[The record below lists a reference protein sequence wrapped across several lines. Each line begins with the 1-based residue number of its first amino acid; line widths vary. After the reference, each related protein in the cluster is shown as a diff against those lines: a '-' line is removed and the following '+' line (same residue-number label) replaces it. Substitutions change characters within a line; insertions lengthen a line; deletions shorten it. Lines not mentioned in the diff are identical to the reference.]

1 MIVGRLAVFALIVC
15 PVASAAWAADDLT
28 FLHVSDE
35 HVPHLLAQTRETLA
49 GLPVEEEIRLDPYGM
64 TVAAPSFVLS
74 TGDLDEFSGG
84 RGWWRQYLD
93 LWQSFPLPVYHQLGN
108 HDNTWRCGRPRL
120 RALHASVFYAFEQA
134 GVKFIGWDT
143 ATPQD
148 PRPSIAEEGLR
159 WLAAEFERTPPEQ
172 PIILFCHHPLDGREF
187 AGAWDRARLLDL
199 LRTRNVVVVLVGH
212 GHQARAWQVEGLDLV
227 MGGSTW
233 GDSRGFGIVSIRDNM
248 LRVCHQYTSGE
259 MLALLEKPLPERS
272 PFLQVTLSPRAPV
285 FEPNQPPRWQ
295 VSCDP
300 ADRAVAGQWTLDG
313 EASGPMAR
321 DGEAWLVEPPADAVQ
336 PGAHI
341 LRIELTDAEGRVTSR
356 TDEFFVNGGAFD
368 IAWRARLGGSS
379 QSTPAVAD
387 GRVYVGD
394 NSGALVTI
402 NAVDGRTLR
411 EFRTGGEVRSTPLV
425 DEARDAVYFG
435 SADGWLYALDRDGG
449 DRWRL
454 DAGSAIYGS
463 PALVEGRVVFGTAEG
478 EVLALDAATGALAWR
493 SDAPEYA
500 IEVAPCGGA
509 DGVYVGA
516 WDHYAYA
523 LELADGALRWRHPS
537 AGSDREGFVAWYYS
551 PADCAPAF
559 AGDRVFFADRAYRLT
574 VFDAR
579 TGERL
584 LDEEKV
590 AAVASSEDGR
600 FVYVRHS
607 DGHVSKR
614 NADGSVVWLAE
625 VPTGAVATPPVAS
638 GGIVWVISDR
648 GMLSALDDAT
658 GALLAQERVTRDL
671 FAFAA
676 PAFDGERVYIAD
688 MAGRLTA
695 FAPTFVA
702 GR

>member
-1 MIVGRLAVFALIVC
+1 MIAYRIVTLALLAWLAVG
-15 PVASAAWAADDLT
+15 AAWAVEDLT
-28 FLHVSDE
+28 FIHVTDE
-35 HVPHLLAQTRETLA
+35 HAPHAAAQTRETIA
-49 GLPVEEEIRLDPYGM
+49 ALPVGHEIALAPYGV
-64 TVAAPSFVLS
+64 TATAPSFVLS
-74 TGDLDEFSGG
+74 TGDLNEFGG
-84 RGWWRQYLD
+84 GSGWWAQYLGLWTGID
-93 LWQSFPLPVYHQLGN
+93 LPLYLQLGN

-120 RALHASVFYAFEQA
+120 RERHRSAFYAFEQG

-148 PRPSIAEEGLR
+148 PRPSIAEEGVR

-172 PIILFCHHPLDGREF
+172 PVMVFLHHALDGREF

-212 GHQARAWQVEGLDLV
+212 GHNARAWQVEGLDTV

-233 GDSRGFGIVSIRDNM
+233 GDQRGFGIVSIRDNV
-248 LRVCHQYTSGE
+248 LRVCHQYASGE
-259 MLALLEKPLPERS
+259 MVALLERPLPERS
-272 PFLQVTLSPRAPV
+272 PFLQMTVEPQAPV
-285 FEPNQPPRWQ
+285 FEAGQALRWR
-295 VSCDP
+295 VSCAP
-300 ADRAVAGQWTLDG
+300 ADGALASQWTLDG
-313 EASGPMAR
+313 DASDALAR
-321 DGEAWLVEPPADAVQ
+321 EGEAWLVELPADAVE
-336 PGAHI
+336 PGAHV
-341 LRIELTDAEGRVTSR
+341 LRVELTDPEGRVTSR
-356 TDEFFVNGGAFD
+356 TDEFFVNGGDFD
-368 IAWRARLGGSS
+368 VAWRARLGGSS
-379 QSTPAVAD
+379 QSTPAVSD

-394 NSGALVTI
+394 NCGALT
-402 NAVDGRTLR
+402 ALDAADGRVLR
-411 EFRTGGEVRSTPLV
+411 EFRTGGEVRSAPLV
-425 DEARDAVYFG
+425 DQARGTVYFG
-435 SADGWLYALDRDGG
+435 SADGWLCALSRDGA
-449 DRWRL
+449 DRWRF

-463 PALVEGRVVFGTAEG
+463 PALVGERVVFGTAAG
-478 EVLALDAATGALAWR
+478 EVIALDAATGALAWR

-509 DGVYVGA
+509 EGVYVGA

-559 AGDRVFFADRAYRLT
+559 AGGNVFFADRAYRLT
-574 VFDAR
+574 VFDAA

-584 LDEEKV
+584 LDEEKA
-590 AAVASSEDGR
+590 AAVAGSADGR

-607 DGHVSKR
+607 DGRVSKR
-614 NADGSVVWLAE
+614 SADGSVVWLAE

-658 GALLAQERVTRDL
+658 GTLLGQGRVTRDL

-676 PAFDGERVYIAD
+676 PAFDGRRVYIAD

-695 FAPTFVA
+695 FTPAFLGP
-702 GR
+702 R